1 MNIAETIPPEVD
13 VEMARRFLQLVD
25 ANDTFTFQTFHD
37 RQKGAEEDR
46 TLAHVIPGPASKELF
61 SLHDRGAGIYFTV
74 NRTDGA
80 GRKGKNITNIRAVW
94 QEDDD
99 GVAVN
104 FPIEP
109 SLVVE
114 SSPGRFHRYWLLA
127 EPWPAD
133 ERGRADHAAVME
145 RMIETYGSDPNA
157 KDLSRVLRVP
167 GFLNRKHGDPHQV
180 RIVSS
185 TGWRY
190 SRAEIL
196 AAFPPVEQIKAK
208 TNGAAPHSD
217 PGRDDG
223 EDQRIRDALFSVDAT
238 ERHVWLTIGMAI
250 EAHYGQAGRALWD
263 EWSLTAK
270 DKHNPADQDRV
281 WDSFKGSGISIGT
294 LFHYAKHGGWEDST
308 KGLYEEWCRRQ
319 APPKDGAAETLAFPA
334 TAFADVRLNGKER
347 NYLIKGLL
355 PRSGIVVV
363 WGPPKSGKSF
373 WCMDVFL
380 HGALAWE
387 YRERKVQQ
395 ASVVYVALEGRNGI
409 PARVEAF
416 KIRHEVSE
424 APFYLVTHPM
434 NLVVDADALIASIKM
449 QGINPG
455 AVCLDTLNRSLVGS
469 ESKDEDMS
477 AYIAAAGKIEEAFG
491 CLVVI
496 VHHCGVDATRP
507 RGHTS
512 LTGAVEAQ
520 IAIKKSDDGLVTA
533 TLERAKD
540 LEEGGEIFSR
550 LELVEVGVDPDGDP
564 ITSLI
569 VVPAEETLAE
579 KTGKR
584 LGGAPRRALDALF
597 EALVDF
603 GSVPPANSHIPR
615 RTKTTTLARWE
626 EICTAKTIASS
637 DKADS
642 KQKAFRRAS
651 QKLLTLGV
659 IGIWKDQVWVC
670 AHVGQH

>member
-1 MNIAETIPPEVD
+1 
-13 VEMARRFLQLVD
+13 
-25 ANDTFTFQTFHD
+25 
-37 RQKGAEEDR
+37 
-46 TLAHVIPGPASKELF
+46 
-61 SLHDRGAGIYFTV
+61 
-74 NRTDGA
+74 
-80 GRKGKNITNIRAVW
+80 
-94 QEDDD
+94 
-99 GVAVN
+99 
-104 FPIEP
+104 
-109 SLVVE
+109 
-114 SSPGRFHRYWLLA
+114 
-127 EPWPAD
+127 
-133 ERGRADHAAVME
+133 
-145 RMIETYGSDPNA
+145 
-157 KDLSRVLRVP
+157 
-167 GFLNRKHGDPHQV
+167 
-180 RIVSS
+180 
-185 TGWRY
+185 
-190 SRAEIL
+190 
-196 AAFPPVEQIKAK
+196 
-208 TNGAAPHSD
+208 
-217 PGRDDG
+217 
-223 EDQRIRDALFSVDAT
+223 
-238 ERHVWLTIGMAI
+238 MAI

-263 EWSLTAK
+263 EWSITAK
-270 DKHNPADQDRV
+270 DKHNSVDQDRA

-380 HGALAWE
+380 HAALAWE

-424 APFYLVTHPM
+424 APFYLITHPM
-434 NLVVDADALIASIKM
+434 NLVVDADALIASIKL

-512 LTGAVEAQ
+512 LT
-520 IAIKKSDDGLVTA
+520 
-533 TLERAKD
+533 
-540 LEEGGEIFSR
+540 
-550 LELVEVGVDPDGDP
+550 
-564 ITSLI
+564 
-569 VVPAEETLAE
+569 
-579 KTGKR
+579 
-584 LGGAPRRALDALF
+584 
-597 EALVDF
+597 
-603 GSVPPANSHIPR
+603 
-615 RTKTTTLARWE
+615 AR
-626 EICTAKTIASS
+626 
-637 DKADS
+637 S
-642 KQKAFRRAS
+642 KHR
-651 QKLLTLGV
+651 
-659 IGIWKDQVWVC
+659 
-670 AHVGQH
+670 